1 LGWTLKHNE
10 ELYELNRPD
19 EIKYIK
25 FNKWELSGL
34 IVQID
39 YTRILKQVPNREF
52 MKDEL
57 LEDHGRD
64 GKNV

>member
-1 LGWTLKHNE
+1 MLKHNE
-10 ELYELNRPD
+10 EFYELNRPD
-19 EIKYIK
+19 EVKCIK

-39 YTRILKQVPNREF
+39 YTRTLKQILNGEF

-57 LEDHGRD
+57 LEDHGHD

>member
-1 LGWTLKHNE
+1 MLKHNE

-19 EIKYIK
+19 EMKYIK
-25 FNKWELSGL
+25 FNKWELSCV

-39 YTRILKQVPNREF
+39 YTRILKQVLNGEL